1 MPARRETWV
10 WSLGWED
17 PLEKGMTTHSSILAW
32 RIPVD
37 RGAWRAIVCGV
48 TKSWTR
54 LSDWAHVASLGNFN
68 LKKLCCCFS
77 CQLLWS
83 VLAFVFCIYYWAEAP
98 ILWPPDAK
106 SWLTR
111 KDPDARKDWRQ
122 EEKGMTVDEMV
133 GWHHWLEG
141 HEFEQAPGVGDGQG
155 SLVCCSPW
163 GHKESDTTK
172 WLNSNVNFESACHVS
187 DIQKHKGIWLRSDLI
202 CI

>member
-1 MPARRETWV
+1 M
-10 WSLGWED
+10 G
-17 PLEKGMTTHSSILAW
+17 THSSILAW
-32 RIPVD
+32 KIPVD
-37 RGAWRAIVCGV
+37 RGAWRSIVYGI
-48 TKSWTR
+48 TKTWTW
-54 LSDWAHVASLGNFN
+54 LSDWAHIVSLGNFN

-83 VLAFVFCIYYWAEAP
+83 VLVFVFSIHFWAEAP
-98 ILWPPDAK
+98 ILWPPQAK

-122 EEKGMTVDEMV
+122 EKGMTEDEMV
-133 GWHHWLEG
+133 GWHHWVKG
-141 HEFEQAPGVGDGQG
+141 HKFEQAPGVGGGQG

-172 WLNSNVNFESACHVS
+172 WLNSKVNFESACRVS
-187 DIQKHKGIWLRSDLI
+187 DIQKYKGISLRLDLI